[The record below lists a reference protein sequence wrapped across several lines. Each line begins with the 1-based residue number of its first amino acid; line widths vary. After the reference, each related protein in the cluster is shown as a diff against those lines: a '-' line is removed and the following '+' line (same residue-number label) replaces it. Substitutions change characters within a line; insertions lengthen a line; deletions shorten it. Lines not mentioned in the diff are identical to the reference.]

1 MVSTLASSAEDLRQ
15 VLTMR
20 NDLVEKLK
28 ASQKESGEDLQRLY
42 FGLPNQAGH
51 LDRTYPDLIAGISS
65 ITDDCI
71 YFSKTLGEDLG
82 RHGKRVRERFI
93 AKFGEV
99 PPRVSEAN
107 FEMAEKRGLLPPVG
121 NYADWETG
129 FIEIASEPTRW
140 QRLLRYLQGG
150 LGLSK
155 D

>member
-1 MVSTLASSAEDLRQ
+1 M
-15 VLTMR
+15 
-20 NDLVEKLK
+20 
-28 ASQKESGEDLQRLY
+28 
-42 FGLPNQAGH
+42 
-51 LDRTYPDLIAGISS
+51 
-65 ITDDCI
+65 
-71 YFSKTLGEDLG
+71 
-82 RHGKRVRERFI
+82 RERFI

-129 FIEIASEPTRW
+129 FIEIAPEPTRW